1 MEETLNFLGR
11 IIKFQMNSQDVFFP
25 IIDGIILDLKGLSSI
40 NHSCAS
46 NNCKISQCCCS
57 HYEVLISKAELS
69 NIINVI
75 PHASQYSRN
84 LRLDK
89 DFGNVFEDEGRNTYS
104 IDKND
109 NGFCVFGYKAKG
121 RKVLCSLHQAAV
133 DMKIP
138 INSVKPLACILWPLA
153 LVESEPIILSVQEEV
168 SIFPCN
174 QDRTSSTLL
183 LDRGIAQNIEIAF
196 GGAFLNK
203 ILKKIEALNGNSR
216 GSR

>member
-1 MEETLNFLGR
+1 MEK
-11 IIKFQMNSQDVFFP
+11 IKYQMDSQDVFFP
-25 IIDGIILDLKGLSSI
+25 IIDGFIVDLKALSSI
-40 NHSCAS
+40 KHSCTS

-57 HYEVLISKAELS
+57 HYEVIINKAELS

-75 PHASQYSRN
+75 HHASKYSRI

-89 DFGNVFEDEGRNTYS
+89 GFDNVFEDEGRNTYS

-109 NGFCVFGYKAKG
+109 KGFCVFGYKAKE
-121 RKVLCSLHQAAV
+121 RKVSCSLHKLAV

-153 LVESEPIILSVQEEV
+153 LVESDPLVLSVQEEV

-174 QDRTSSTLL
+174 QGRTSPTFL
-183 LDRGIAQNIEIAF
+183 LDRDIAQNIEMAF
-196 GGAFLNK
+196 GGSFLNK
-203 ILKKIEALNGNSR
+203 IQKKIATLNGTSR
-216 GSR
+216 EI